1 MHSKKLSKK
10 TDPGSIPNALINI
23 VGRNMLQN
31 ELLLS
36 FLKKE
41 TGLKGTCYTEFE
53 SITQVDSDKPD
64 IQQLILLDC
73 KHVDMKNLW
82 TSIHKRNHPETCQC
96 FYALYN
102 VEPATGVEK
111 DAMDNGIKGV
121 FYNNDPLPLIAK
133 GICKVLQGDLWYSRI
148 ALTKCLL
155 ESRSST
161 NSLIHSA
168 TASLTFR
175 ERQMLSY
182 IASGYSSKAIS
193 DELNI
198 SIHTVKAHIYSL
210 YKKINVNN
218 RLQASLWA
226 AKYL

>member
-1 MHSKKLSKK
+1 MAKKSRHDSL
-10 TDPGSIPNALINI
+10 PNAFINI

-41 TGLKGTCYTEFE
+41 TGLKGTCLTELE
-53 SITQVDSDKPD
+53 SITQVDSDKPE
-64 IQQLILLDC
+64 ISQLILLDC

-82 TSIHKRNHPETCQC
+82 EFIHKRNHKEASQC
-96 FYALYN
+96 FYVLCN
-102 VEPATGVEK
+102 VEPATGIEK

-161 NSLIHSA
+161 NSLIHPA
-168 TASLTFR
+168 TAHLTFR

-210 YKKINVNN
+210 YKKINVNT